1 MLRSSLCNF
10 SDAYILV
17 KGTITVADTAAAR
30 AAANNVNKKV
40 IFKNYV
46 SFTSCIIR
54 INNTQVDDAQYID
67 VVMIMHSFIEYN
79 DN

>member
-1 MLRSSLCNF
+1 MLRSSLCDC
-10 SDAYILV
+10 SDAYMLV
-17 KGTITVADTAAAR
+17 QGIITVADTA
-30 AAANNVNKKV
+30 NNANKKV

-67 VVMIMHSFIEYN
+67 VVMIMHNFIEYN

>member
-1 MLRSSLCNF
+1 MLRSSLCDC
-10 SDAYILV
+10 SDAYMLV
-17 KGTITVADTAAAR
+17 KGIITVADTAAAR
-30 AAANNVNKKV
+30 AAANNANKKV

-46 SFTSCIIR
+46 SFTICIIR

-67 VVMIMHSFIEYN
+67 VVMIMHNFIEYN